1 MSHGSMVSGSIFQWL
16 PSVNLPD
23 GVELFFVLS
32 GFLIGTILI
41 RTLEEKEK
49 FGWSDLTNFW
59 KRRWFRT
66 LPNYYLILAI
76 NYWLVS
82 SQIINGDINQFNW
95 RFLFFMQ
102 NLHEGFH
109 SFFWE
114 SWSLSVEEWFY
125 LLLPVLIVLFRLL
138 FNKKMTLL
146 LAIVVMIIVPILLR
160 VLSIDKGHDDFW
172 FDVEV
177 RKVVLFRLD
186 TIIYGVLAA
195 FVAYYYPK
203 FWQKSRWIAF
213 ITGMLLMIVVL
224 KVPHPI
230 NTLYGNVIYF
240 ILISIAATLMLPLAA
255 AIRMNPLGKVGDAI
269 TFISKI
275 SYSMYLVNLALVA
288 QVIVKNFPPK
298 TLEQNWL
305 AYIGFWTATIVIST
319 IIYYFFEKPMMK
331 LRDRF

>member
-1 MSHGSMVSGSIFQWL
+1 MVSGSMFQWL

-41 RTLEEKEK
+41 RTLEEKERL
-49 FGWSDLTNFW
+49 GWADLTNFW

-66 LPNYYLILAI
+66 LPNYYLILAV

-82 SQIINGDINQFNW
+82 SQIINGDIEQFDW
-95 RFLFFMQ
+95 KFLFFMH
-102 NLHEGFH
+102 NLYEGFYL
-109 SFFWE
+109 FFWE

-125 LLLPVLIVLFRLL
+125 LILPILIIIFRLV
-138 FNKKMTLL
+138 FDKKTTLL
-146 LAIVVMIIVPILLR
+146 LAIAVMIIVPITQR
-160 VLSIDKGHDDFW
+160 IIAIDNGYDDFW
-172 FDVEV
+172 FGVEV
-177 RKVVLFRLD
+177 RKVVLLRLD

-195 FVAYYYPK
+195 YVAYYFPK
-203 FWQKSRWIAF
+203 IWHKSRWIAF
-213 ITGMLLMIVVL
+213 FVGMALMITVM

-230 NTLYGNVIYF
+230 NTYYGNVFYF
-240 ILISIAATLMLPLAA
+240 ILISFAAMLMLPLASSFKA
-255 AIRMNPLGKVGDAI
+255 NPFGKIGNSI

-275 SYSMYLVNLALVA
+275 SYSMYLVNHALVV

-305 AYIGFWTATIVIST
+305 AYTGFWMATIIIST
-319 IIYYFFEKPMMK
+319 ILYRFYEKPMMK
-331 LRDRF
+331 LRDKF

>member
-1 MSHGSMVSGSIFQWL
+1 MVSGAIFHWIPSI
-16 PSVNLPD
+16 NLPD

-41 RTLEEKEK
+41 RTLEEKEH
-49 FGWSDLTNFW
+49 FGWRDLTHFW

-82 SQIINGDINQFNW
+82 SQIINGDINQFDW
-95 RFLFFMQ
+95 KFLVFSQ
-102 NLHEGFH
+102 NLYEYFH

-125 LLLPVLIVLFRLL
+125 ISLPVLIIGLRLL
-138 FNKKMTLL
+138 FKKKTTLL
-146 LAIVVMIIVPILLR
+146 IAIAIMILVPVIQRILSLDNFYD
-160 VLSIDKGHDDFW
+160 SWH
-172 FDVEV
+172 FDVEI
-177 RKVVLFRLD
+177 RKVVIMRLD

-195 FVAYYYPK
+195 FIAFYFPK
-203 FWQKSRWIAF
+203 TWNKSRWATF
-213 ITGMLLMIVVL
+213 VAGFTLMVIVM
-224 KVPHPI
+224 KVPHPA
-230 NTLYGNVIYF
+230 NTLYGNVVYF
-240 ILISIAATLMLPLAA
+240 ILISVAAMLMLPLASS
-255 AIRMNPLGKVGDAI
+255 IKSNGLGQLGNSI

-288 QVIVKNFPPK
+288 QVILKNFPPK

-305 AYIGFWTATIVIST
+305 AYIGFWIATIVIST